1 MIFSNHKKFVLHST
15 KIKSNKFFKNISICN
30 ISRIDNDCILV
41 DTTFMLAKY
50 AVQKNY
56 KTKFKS
62 LKNTYIKK
70 NKFSPIS
77 NFAKDKYFSHS
88 SSSSLTYELSEAI
101 IFCTSIASLTS
112 G

>member
-1 MIFSNHKKFVLHST
+1 
-15 KIKSNKFFKNISICN
+15 
-30 ISRIDNDCILV
+30 
-41 DTTFMLAKY
+41 MLEKY

-88 SSSSLTYELSEAI
+88 SSSSSLTYELSEAI